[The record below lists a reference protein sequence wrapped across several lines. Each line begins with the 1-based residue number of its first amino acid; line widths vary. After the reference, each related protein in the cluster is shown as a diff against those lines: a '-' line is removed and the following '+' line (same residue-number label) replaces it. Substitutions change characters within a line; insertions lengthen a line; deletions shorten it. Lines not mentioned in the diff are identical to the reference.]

1 MSRDFSPKQCWLAN
15 KESSQ
20 EIPFGIYLQNFRWI
34 INGEDHW
41 AYTDE
46 ELQDRRNH
54 KYLAVTGADIYKD
67 VRNFLTN
74 ENFEKLNTLIGEMIE
89 ADDDGKCTSSF
100 PKEMTDWYF
109 NRNNHYYHEPNDEEF
124 LDYIRREWK

>member
-1 MSRDFSPKQCWLAN
+1 MSRDFSPKQCWLVN

-20 EIPFGIYLQNFRWI
+20 EIPFGIYLQNFRWN

-46 ELQDRRNH
+46 ELLDRRNH
-54 KYLAVTGADIYKD
+54 KYLAVTGADLYKD

-74 ENFEKLNTLIGEMIE
+74 ENFEKLNTLLGEMIE

-100 PKEMTDWYF
+100 PKEMTAWYF